1 MLSCSCTAATKLN
14 TTAVRFFFCF
24 SKVNCLFGFSSRTQ
38 RDSSMAAF
46 VTVHSGSY
54 GRLKEKYFYIFA
66 LPLPPQNE
74 MQLLSGFCCYSN
86 LVCLFGFGVEKS
98 VATCSSKVK
107 VEHAHLV
114 TFRSCT
120 NLVPRVFRLFRQL
133 GNAWKT
139 LGTSNLNRRN
149 PAVSVVLRMP
159 QFLNGSKILRAV
171 RDSEGAMFH
180 VKCFRKVATATL
192 HEIYPSFS
200 EEQES
205 LSVTVLS

>member
-1 MLSCSCTAATKLN
+1 
-14 TTAVRFFFCF
+14 
-24 SKVNCLFGFSSRTQ
+24 
-38 RDSSMAAF
+38 
-46 VTVHSGSY
+46 
-54 GRLKEKYFYIFA
+54 
-66 LPLPPQNE
+66 

-86 LVCLFGFGVEKS
+86 LVCLFGFWVEKS

-114 TFRSCT
+114 AFRSCT
-120 NLVPRVFRLFRQL
+120 NLVPRIFRLFRQR

-149 PAVSVVLRMP
+149 PAVLVVLRMP

-200 EEQES
+200 EEQEYILAILFYVCYPFGNCS
-205 LSVTVLS
+205 FIMLQHLKMSYPVFTSFSARGVNQRGFRTYRKKTLKQLACPRKIWVQRY

>member
-1 MLSCSCTAATKLN
+1 
-14 TTAVRFFFCF
+14 
-24 SKVNCLFGFSSRTQ
+24 
-38 RDSSMAAF
+38 MAAF
-46 VTVHSGSY
+46 VIVHSGSY

-66 LPLPPQNE
+66 LPLSPQNE
-74 MQLLSGFCCYSN
+74 IQLLSGFCCYSN
-86 LVCLFGFGVEKS
+86 LVCLFGFWVEKS

-114 TFRSCT
+114 AFRSCT
-120 NLVPRVFRLFRQL
+120 NLVPRVFRLFRQR

-149 PAVSVVLRMP
+149 SAVPVVLRMP

-200 EEQES
+200 EEQEYILAILFYVYYPFGNCS
-205 LSVTVLS
+205 FIML